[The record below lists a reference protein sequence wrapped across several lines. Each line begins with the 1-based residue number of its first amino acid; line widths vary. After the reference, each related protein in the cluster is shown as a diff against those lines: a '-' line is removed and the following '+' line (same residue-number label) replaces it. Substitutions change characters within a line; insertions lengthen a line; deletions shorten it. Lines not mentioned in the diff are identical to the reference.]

1 MIRYFLNT
9 FRRPAPLAPPRRWVG
24 AVGCGALM
32 LLAISLIALTWW
44 HWEFLPAAFFV
55 ALLITDDE
63 RESLPKS
70 RLREGHPP
78 TPEELARRFT
88 RYGVLAIAS
97 AVFVIWRPAFTGAWW
112 IALILALLAL
122 RQVPAEEGSDLT
134 SRITAELRKNFL
146 ELLVLTALVLASANV
161 LLWRFDSIPLPALTV
176 RQLQGL
182 EGQIEHIHSRLESY
196 KPGIATLVMVALMFV
211 VARVLSKRVPALVA
225 PTTVAGRV
233 IPWAL
238 RWFGRLSTTFALA
251 AAFTLLATSDRGP
264 IKYVRLTLRDVSAEY
279 ANLASELIPA
289 VETAAR
295 SLVLQGA
302 WDDAPKDFK
311 AGIQD
316 ASLFDEQRAAYE
328 EERRKFN
335 LSDASVEE
343 AKQGIPSPVK
353 LENKPGPVTQPSIS
367 PSEAID
373 PSWSVERLQAARR
386 VLSDEL
392 AHAHDESK
400 ADGASNP
407 IPELIAELGSHI
419 DFLRL
424 DPQLE
429 ILKSHYPVIGQFF
442 EAIAKAAVQSG
453 YDQLREQIAKRVA
466 VACIT
471 GPCEG
476 IRSAIV
482 EDARAP
488 LAVIRADWRPFDSKW
503 IKSNRAQ
510 LARYTAALH
519 QAHEEVEPRAREVR
533 RDALAAA
540 RESTDKVIRQLE
552 RIGNANKARAA
563 KAAADALSRLGA
575 TWPGEKPPSD
585 AQIRALAHLR
595 AKVASILDIHVSE
608 ADTPEQVMGELADG
622 CHGIIQRL
630 IEYTRNNPVGPML
643 AKALGEEDYKQYL
656 WEIDKPARE
665 RQEQKEA
672 EIRWEEHVRKIQ
684 EQAERRAAEQRVAE
698 WAKMAK

>member
-1 MIRYFLNT
+1 
-9 FRRPAPLAPPRRWVG
+9 V
-24 AVGCGALM
+24 
-32 LLAISLIALTWW
+32 LLAISLIVLTCW

-55 ALLITDDE
+55 ALLVTDDE
-63 RESLPKS
+63 RESLPES
-70 RLREGHPP
+70 RLREGAPP
-78 TPEELARRFT
+78 TPEELARRFAK
-88 RYGVLAIAS
+88 YGILAIAG
-97 AVFVIWRPAFTGAWW
+97 AVFVIWRPAFAGAWW
-112 IALILALLAL
+112 IALICALLAL

-134 SRITAELRKNFL
+134 SRITLELRKNFL
-146 ELLVLTALVLASANV
+146 ELLVLTALVLALANV
-161 LLWRFDSIPLPALTV
+161 LLWRFDRIPLPAITV
-176 RQLQGL
+176 SQLQSL

-196 KPGIATLVMVALMFV
+196 KPGVTTLVIVALLFA
-211 VARVLSKRVPALVA
+211 VARVLSKRVPALVT

-238 RWFGRLSTTFALA
+238 RWSGRLSTTFALA

-264 IKYVRLTLRDVSAEY
+264 IKYVRLTLRDVREEY
-279 ANLASELIPA
+279 ANLAGELIPA
-289 VETAAR
+289 VETATR

-311 AGIQD
+311 AAIQD
-316 ASLFDEQRAAYE
+316 ASLFDVQRAAYE

-335 LSDASVEE
+335 LSDARVEE

-386 VLSDEL
+386 MLPDEL
-392 AHAHDESK
+392 ARAHDESK
-400 ADGASNP
+400 ADGRSNP

-442 EAIAKAAVQSG
+442 EAIAKAAVRSG
-453 YDQLREQIAKRVA
+453 YDQLREHIAKRVA

-471 GPCEG
+471 GTCDD
-476 IRSAIV
+476 IRSAIP
-482 EDARAP
+482 EYAQAP
-488 LAVIRADWRPFDSKW
+488 LEVIRADWSPFDRNW
-503 IKSNRAQ
+503 IKSNRAD

-519 QAHEEVEPRAREVR
+519 LEREEVEPSAREVR

-540 RESTDKVIRQLE
+540 RESMDKVIRQLE
-552 RIGNANKARAA
+552 RIGDAFDNSHDKNIGRAA
-563 KAAADALSRLGA
+563 KAATNALDRLGA
-575 TWPGEKPPSD
+575 TWPGEKTPSD
-585 AQIRALAHLR
+585 AQIRALAQLR
-595 AKVASILDIHVSE
+595 SKVASILDTHVSE
-608 ADTPEQVMGELADG
+608 AETPEQVMSELADG
-622 CHGIIQRL
+622 CHGISQRI
-630 IEYTRNNPVGPML
+630 IEFTRNNPAGAIL

-665 RQEQKEA
+665 RQEQNDA
-672 EIRWEEHVRKIQ
+672 QVRWEQQVRKKQ
-684 EQAERRAAEQRVAE
+684 EEAERRAAEIRVAE